1 MDKNTR
7 HWIAHNSPM
16 KKKHPTNISV
26 VAWVHSHVQGVRCFF
41 TGTDVHTQFTWT
53 KIYPDIL
60 GLVFELD
67 GFGNMQSYDYFG
79 LTRQGKRILEKCRN
93 PGNQCGNCGKKSNY
107 TSFMH
112 LIKPIMGPLDIYD
125 FTSETPAMH
134 DVPMETD
141 DLSQR

>member
-53 KIYPDIL
+53 KFYPDIL
-60 GLVFELD
+60 GLVVELD
-67 GFGNMQSYDYFG
+67 RDGVMKSYDYFG
-79 LTRQGKRILEKCRN
+79 LTRQGKRNVEKCRN
-93 PGNQCGNCGKKSNY
+93 PGNECGNCSKNSNY
-107 TSFMH
+107 SSCVH
-112 LIKPIMGPLDIYD
+112 LINEFKGPLEIHD
-125 FTSETPAMH
+125 FTLAEP
-134 DVPMETD
+134 DVPMEIEGP
-141 DLSQR
+141 SKR